1 MSGPWRTHLCGDLPG
16 LPSGTEV
23 ALAGWVH
30 HRRDH
35 GGILF
40 LDLRDHSGLVQVVC
54 DPAHPEVF
62 ARAERVRAEWVVAVR
77 GRLRPRPAG
86 TENPRLPTGGIE
98 LLAESLDILNP
109 SDPLP
114 FALDDPETGEPV
126 RLRYRYLDL
135 RRPAVQERLR
145 LRARVAAALR
155 RWLDAQGFLEVE
167 TPMLTRA
174 TPEGA
179 RDFLVPCR
187 LQPGTFYALPQSP
200 QLYKQI
206 LMMGGIDRYYQIVRC
221 FRDEDLR
228 ADRQPEF
235 TQLDVETSFLDAGTI
250 TGLMEEMVRA
260 VFRET
265 LGVEL
270 PDPFP
275 RLSYDEVTRRFGSD
289 KPDLRNPLELTELTD
304 WARGVSFQVFA
315 RAAASPGGRV
325 AALRVPG
332 GGEWSRARIDAHTE
346 IARRHGLGG
355 LAWIRVL
362 DRARLPEGLQSPIVK
377 FLAPDE
383 LAALLARTEAQSGDL
398 LYFAAETRPRVDAA
412 LDVLRQTVG
421 REGGFL
427 REGWAPLW
435 VTDFPMFAWNEDER
449 RWEAMHHPFTA
460 PRVERP
466 DELRADPAGVRAHA
480 YDLVLNGYEI
490 GGGSVRIHRPE
501 IQAAVFDL
509 LGLRPEESEEKFGFL
524 LEALRYG
531 APPHGGMAFGLD
543 RLVMLMTGGTSI
555 REVIAFP
562 KTQTGAEPLSR
573 APSAVDPGD
582 LALLGLRL
590 LPAAPSGASPAPAS

>member
-1 MSGPWRTHLCGDLPG
+1 MSGPWRTHLSTDLVREAPG
-16 LPSGTEV
+16 TRA

-35 GGILF
+35 GGVIF
-40 LDLRDHSGLVQVVC
+40 LDLRDHGGLVQVVC
-54 DPAHPEVF
+54 DPAHREVF
-62 ARAERVRAEWVVAVR
+62 ERAERVRAEYVLAVR
-77 GRLRPRPAG
+77 GTLRARPSG
-86 TENPRLPTGGIE
+86 TENPRLVTGGLE
-98 LLAESLDILNP
+98 VLAESLEILNP
-109 SDPLP
+109 SEPLP
-114 FALDDPETGEPV
+114 FALDEAETGEAI

-155 RWLDAQGFLEVE
+155 RWLDARGFLEVE

-187 LQPGTFYALPQSP
+187 FQPGTFYALPQSP

-235 TQLDVETSFLDAGTI
+235 TQLDVETSFLDADAI
-250 TGLMEEMVRA
+250 TGLMEEMVRTL
-260 VFRET
+260 FRET
-265 LGVEL
+265 LGVAL

-275 RLSYDEVTRRFGSD
+275 RLGYDEVLGRFGSD

-304 WARGVSFQVFA
+304 WARATSFQVFA
-315 RAAASPGGRV
+315 RVASRPDGRV
-325 AALRVPG
+325 AALRLPG
-332 GGEWSRARIDAHTE
+332 GGELSRARIDAHTE
-346 IARRHGLGG
+346 LARRHGLGG

-362 DRARLPEGLQSPIVK
+362 DPDRLPDGLQSPVVK
-377 FLAPDE
+377 FLGPEE
-383 LAALLARTEAQSGDL
+383 LRALLERTGARAGDL
-398 LYFAAETRPRVDAA
+398 LYFAAEARGRVDAA
-412 LDVLRQTVG
+412 LDVLRQTLG
-421 REGGFL
+421 RELGL
-427 REGWAPLW
+427 VREGWAPLW

-460 PRVERP
+460 PRVSTPE
-466 DELRADPAGVRAHA
+466 ELRADPRAVRAHA

-490 GGGSVRIHRPE
+490 GGGSVRIHRAE

-509 LGLRPEESEEKFGFL
+509 LGLGREESEEKFGFL

-543 RLVMLMTGGTSI
+543 RLVMLMSGAANI

-573 APSAVDPGD
+573 APAPVDPRD
-582 LALLGLRL
+582 LALLGLCP
-590 LPAAPSGASPAPAS
+590 LPAEGEPARGGDAS